1 MGSLNYRR
9 ILALVGVFS
18 LMAYLI
24 FYWINL
30 LNDPDQRTGSDFI
43 GFYNFGRIMQEKGIQ
58 SIYDIAEQQRI
69 EEQVVGHP
77 VTVIFYTH
85 LPFIAPIAAAI
96 VDADYIASFK
106 RWALI
111 LLLLNA
117 LNVYLLANLLDL
129 KRFTRE
135 NGLIL
140 ILGAFFFDPTAS
152 GFMNG
157 QDTAIL
163 LLGTT
168 IWLAGMVS
176 DKHFIAGL
184 GLSLTTV
191 RPQVALFLAIPFFFK
206 HRKVFWGFVLGS
218 SILAGLSVWLLK
230 IDGTIR
236 FIESIRYI
244 ESTIWIEQHSFDM
257 PTIAGILRRNF
268 TQTDPT
274 LAKTF
279 VWLCY
284 LAGIGA
290 FSVWWYRSK
299 EITEK
304 HLGLLTLFAIFLLPY
319 AHYHELT
326 LLLIPIFCLLR
337 ILERSNIDQYYLAV
351 LPLLVSWLSAVGYV
365 GSGVLRF
372 PIMYMVMFLLGYLL
386 LHPERLSGW
395 LPSPTPQQA
404 GT

>member
-9 ILALVGVFS
+9 ILAFVGIFS
-18 LMAYLI
+18 LMSYHI
-24 FYWINL
+24 FYWVNL

-69 EEQVVGHP
+69 EEEVVGHP

-85 LPFIAPIAAAI
+85 LPFMAPLAAAI
-96 VDADYIASFK
+96 VDEDYLASFK

-157 QDTAIL
+157 QDTAVL
-163 LLGTT
+163 LLGAAL
-168 IWLAGMVS
+168 WLRGMTS
-176 DKHFIAGL
+176 KEYFMAGL

-191 RPQVALFLAIPFFFK
+191 RPQVALFLAIPFLFK
-206 HRKVFWGFVLGS
+206 QRKVFWGFVLGS
-218 SILAGLSVWLLK
+218 SVLAGISLWLLK
-230 IDGTIR
+230 MDGTLR
-236 FIESIRYI
+236 FIESLRYI
-244 ESTIWIEQHSFDM
+244 ESTIWVEPHSFDM
-257 PTIAGILRRNF
+257 PTISGIIRRNF
-268 TQTDPT
+268 TVTDPT
-274 LAKTF
+274 AAKTF
-279 VWLCY
+279 VWICY
-284 LAGIGA
+284 LIGIMT
-290 FSVWWYRSK
+290 FSAWWHRSE

-304 HLGLLTLFAIFLLPY
+304 HIGLIGLFAIFLLPY

-326 LLLIPIFCLLR
+326 MLLIPIFCLLR
-337 ILERSNIDQYYLAV
+337 ILERSNIDPYYLAIA
-351 LPLLVSWLSAVGYV
+351 PLIVSWLSAIGYA
-365 GSGVLRF
+365 GSGALKF
-372 PIMYMVMFLLGYLL
+372 PIVYTVMFILGYCLL
-386 LHPERLSGW
+386 NTGRILNW
-395 LPSPTPQQA
+395 LQGPAP
-404 GT
+404 GTASA

>member
-1 MGSLNYRR
+1 MRSLNYRR

-18 LMAYLI
+18 LTTYLI
-24 FYWINL
+24 YYWVNL

-58 SIYDIAEQQRI
+58 HIYDIEEQERI

-85 LPFIAPIAAAI
+85 LPFMAPIASAI
-96 VDADYIASFK
+96 VNEDYLASFQ
-106 RWALI
+106 RWASI

-135 NGLIL
+135 NWLIL

-163 LLGTT
+163 LLGTALWARG
-168 IWLAGMVS
+168 IFSKEYFL
-176 DKHFIAGL
+176 AGL

-191 RPQVALFLAIPFFFK
+191 RPQVALFLVIPFLFK

-218 SILAGLSVWLLK
+218 SILAGLSVWMLK
-230 IDGTIR
+230 TEGVIK
-236 FIESIRYI
+236 FIESLRYI
-244 ESTIWIEQHSFDM
+244 ESTIWIEPHSFDM
-257 PTIAGILRRNF
+257 PTISGMIRRNF
-268 TQTDPT
+268 TVTDPT

-279 VWLCY
+279 VWICY
-284 LAGIGA
+284 LIGIMF
-290 FSVWWYRSK
+290 FSAWWYRSE

-304 HLGLLTLFAIFLLPY
+304 HIGLITIFAIFLLPY

-326 LLLIPIFCLLR
+326 LLLIPIFCLIR
-337 ILERSNIDQYYLAV
+337 ILQRNPIDPYYLV
-351 LPLLVSWLSAVGYV
+351 VIPLIVSWLSALGYA
-365 GSGVLRF
+365 GSGALKF
-372 PIMYMVMFLLGYLL
+372 PIMYTVMFLLGYGLL
-386 LHPERLSGW
+386 NPEKISRRLQ
-395 LPSPTPQQA
+395 SPAPQWT

>member
-1 MGSLNYRR
+1 MGNLNYRR

-18 LMAYLI
+18 LMGYHSL
-24 FYWINL
+24 YWVNL

-43 GFYNFGRIMQEKGIQ
+43 GFYNFGRIMQEKDIA
-58 SIYDIAEQQRI
+58 SIYDIGEQQRI

-85 LPFIAPIAAAI
+85 LPYLAPLAALL
-96 VDADYIASFK
+96 VDEDYIASFK

-117 LNVYLLANLLDL
+117 LTVYILANRLDL
-129 KRFTRE
+129 RRFTRE

-140 ILGAFFFDPTAS
+140 LLSAFFFDPTAS

-163 LLGTT
+163 LLGAA
-168 IWLAGMVS
+168 IWLWGMTS
-176 DKHFIAGL
+176 NRHFLAGL

-218 SILAGLSVWLLK
+218 SILAGISIGMLK
-230 IDGTIR
+230 MDGTLK
-236 FIESIRYI
+236 FIESLRYI
-244 ESTIWIEQHSFDM
+244 ESTIWIEPHSFDM
-257 PTIAGILRRNF
+257 PTISGIIRRNF
-268 TQTDPT
+268 TVTNPT

-279 VWLCY
+279 VWVCY
-284 LAGIGA
+284 AIGIAA
-290 FSVWWYRSK
+290 FSYWWRRSG

-304 HLGLLTLFAIFLLPY
+304 HLGLMTLFGIFLLPY

-326 LLLIPIFCLLR
+326 LLLIPIFCILR
-337 ILERSNIDQYYLAV
+337 IWERQHIESYYLAV
-351 LPLLVSWLSAVGYV
+351 LPLIVSWLSALGYA
-365 GSGVLRF
+365 GSGVQKF
-372 PIMYMVMFLLGYLL
+372 PIVYSVMVILGYTLL
-386 LHPERLSGW
+386 KPEKITRW
-395 LPSPTPQQA
+395 LQPPAPQTA
-404 GT
+404 NT